1 VSTLAKEGVHR
12 CIIVASFS
20 SKKVILFAPFY
31 RVRALGFIIFVH
43 FGALSSL
50 GF

>member
-1 VSTLAKEGVHR
+1 MSTLAKEGGHR
-12 CIIVASFS
+12 CIVASFS

-31 RVRALGFIIFVH
+31 RVRALGLIIFVH
-43 FGALSSL
+43 FSALSSL